1 MAKKA
6 AESVNEPETGEKR
19 PKRLKK
25 TELEEAPRERRS
37 RVKKDEPASEKVA
50 RKTASAASKEAV
62 DKPIRKP
69 RAAKE
74 ISESPKPERA
84 PSTRAPKEDYGV
96 DAFARL
102 IPGKKREGMV
112 KRAPRGEKPSGNFNQ
127 ESSSER
133 PAKAFFKESD
143 KRGDNAEWGSDRPA
157 PRKREGMIP
166 RKDND
171 SFGKSTSDRP
181 ARRDDKPFE
190 KRDFDRPK
198 RYDDKPS
205 NKKFGDRPP
214 RRDDRPF
221 EKRDSDRPA
230 RRDDRPS
237 DNKFGDRPPRRDDR
251 PFEKRDSDRPRR
263 FDDKP
268 SDNKFGD
275 RPPRRNDKPFEK
287 RDSDRPRRFDDKP
300 SDNKF
305 GDRPARRDD
314 RPFEKRDSD
323 RPKRYDDKPSDKK
336 FGDRPPRRDDRPFEK
351 RDGEGSSDRK
361 GKFGDRPAPRP
372 RSGEDKDWSK
382 PMEQPE
388 FLKGKRST
396 PYRTKKVYVPTLE
409 DKDGKIRLNKYI
421 SNAGICSRREADD
434 MIKSGVIKV
443 NGKIVTELG
452 TRVSPDDKIQYG
464 DETLNKEVKRYLLL
478 NKPKDT
484 ITTANDPEGRKTVME
499 LVKSACKERLYP
511 VGRLDRTTTGLLLM
525 TNDGDLA
532 KKLTHPSYEVKK
544 IYQVTLDKNLKAV
557 DMKRILDGLTL
568 EDGLAEV
575 DEIAYVGEGADK
587 TEVGIAIHSGK
598 NRIVRRIFEHLGYE
612 VVKLDRTFFAG
623 LTKKDLP
630 RGKFRFLTE
639 KELIMLRMS

>member
-1 MAKKA
+1 MTMAKKA

-25 TELEEAPRERRS
+25 TELEEAPRERRT
-37 RVKKDEPASEKVA
+37 RVKKDEPATEKVA
-50 RKTASAASKEAV
+50 RKTASAASKEVV

-84 PSTRAPKEDYGV
+84 PSTKAPKEDYGV

-133 PAKAFFKESD
+133 PAKPFFKESD
-143 KRGDNAEWGSDRPA
+143 KRGDNAEWGSDRPT

-166 RKDND
+166 RKDKD
-171 SFGKSTSDRP
+171 SFGKPSSDRP

-205 NKKFGDRPP
+205 DKKFGDRPP

-275 RPPRRNDKPFEK
+275 RPPRRDDRPFEK
-287 RDSDRPRRFDDKP
+287 RDSDRPRRF
-300 SDNKF
+300 
-305 GDRPARRDD
+305 
-314 RPFEKRDSD
+314 
-323 RPKRYDDKPSDKK
+323 DDKPSDKK

-351 RDGEGSSDRK
+351 RDGEGSFERK

>member
-1 MAKKA
+1 MTMAKKA
-6 AESVNEPETGEKR
+6 AENVNEPETGEKR

-25 TELEEAPRERRS
+25 TELEEAPRERRT
-37 RVKKDEPASEKVA
+37 RVKKDEPATEKVA
-50 RKTASAASKEAV
+50 RKTASAASKEVV

-84 PSTRAPKEDYGV
+84 PSTKAPKEDYGV

-133 PAKAFFKESD
+133 PAKPFFKESD

-171 SFGKSTSDRP
+171 SFGKSSSDRP

-198 RYDDKPS
+198 RYDDRPS
-205 NKKFGDRPP
+205 DNKFGDRPP

-263 FDDKP
+263 FDDT
-268 SDNKFGD
+268 
-275 RPPRRNDKPFEK
+275 
-287 RDSDRPRRFDDKP
+287 
-300 SDNKF
+300 
-305 GDRPARRDD
+305 
-314 RPFEKRDSD
+314 
-323 RPKRYDDKPSDKK
+323 PSDKK

-351 RDGEGSSDRK
+351 RDGEGSFERK

-382 PMEQPE
+382 PMEQPD

-532 KKLTHPSYEVKK
+532 KKLTHPSYEIKK

-587 TEVGIAIHSGK
+587 SEVGIAIHSGK

>member
-1 MAKKA
+1 MTMAKKA
-6 AESVNEPETGEKR
+6 AENVNEPETGEKR

-25 TELEEAPRERRS
+25 TELEEAPRERRT
-37 RVKKDEPASEKVA
+37 RVKKDEPTTEKVA

-84 PSTRAPKEDYGV
+84 PSTKAPKEDYGV

-133 PAKAFFKESD
+133 PAKTFFKESD

-171 SFGKSTSDRP
+171 SFGKSSSDRP

-205 NKKFGDRPP
+205 DTKFGDRPP

-251 PFEKRDSDRPRR
+251 PFEKRDTDRPRR
-263 FDDKP
+263 F
-268 SDNKFGD
+268 
-275 RPPRRNDKPFEK
+275 
-287 RDSDRPRRFDDKP
+287 
-300 SDNKF
+300 
-305 GDRPARRDD
+305 
-314 RPFEKRDSD
+314 
-323 RPKRYDDKPSDKK
+323 DDKPSDKK

-351 RDGEGSSDRK
+351 RDGEGSFDRK

>member
-25 TELEEAPRERRS
+25 TELEEAPRERRT
-37 RVKKDEPASEKVA
+37 RVKKDEPATEKVA
-50 RKTASAASKEAV
+50 RKTASAASKEVV

-69 RAAKE
+69 RVAKK

-84 PSTRAPKEDYGV
+84 LSTKTPKEDYGV

-133 PAKAFFKESD
+133 PAKPFFKESD
-143 KRGDNAEWGSDRPA
+143 KRGDNAEWGSDRPS

-171 SFGKSTSDRP
+171 SFGKSSSDRP

-190 KRDFDRPK
+190 KRDSDRPK

-205 NKKFGDRPP
+205 DKKFGDRPP

-221 EKRDSDRPA
+221 EKRDSDRPARRDDRPSDKKFGDRPQRRDDRPFEKRDSDRLA

-275 RPPRRNDKPFEK
+275 RPPRR
-287 RDSDRPRRFDDKP
+287 
-300 SDNKF
+300 
-305 GDRPARRDD
+305 
-314 RPFEKRDSD
+314 
-323 RPKRYDDKPSDKK
+323 
-336 FGDRPPRRDDRPFEK
+336 DDRPFEK
-351 RDGEGSSDRK
+351 RDGEGSFVRK

-587 TEVGIAIHSGK
+587 SEVGIAIHSGK